1 MAEEEKEYVQAVAE
15 QDVDMHSTQD
25 VIWQV
30 CRPDSATTS
39 GGNMAGP
46 DCTETS
52 SGTG

>member
-15 QDVDMHSTQD
+15 QDV
-25 VIWQV
+25 IWQA